1 MEADSALQLLLSANQ
16 LKRVPRT
23 GWVMRGVVDA
33 ESVSDHTFGVTFASL
48 VLAQM
53 VDEPLDTVK
62 MLTMALIHDLPEA
75 ILGDIPAPS
84 WRHFPEGTKPVVE
97 EQTLRALLT
106 GLAWGDE
113 WQTWW
118 CEFGDRNSLEAM
130 LVRDADRL
138 DLLIQAFVYSETTAN
153 RWLEEFWA
161 EADSHSFELE
171 VSRSVFEALCHLRG
185 RSRRAGE
192 VD

>member
-1 MEADSALQLLLSANQ
+1 MEVDSVLQLLLSANQ

-33 ESVSDHTFGVTFASL
+33 ESVSDHAFGVTFASL

-53 VDEPLDTVK
+53 VDEPLDAVK
-62 MLTMALIHDLPEA
+62 MLTIALIHDLPEA
-75 ILGDIPAPS
+75 VLGDIPAPS
-84 WRHFPEGTKPVVE
+84 RHHFPAGTKRLAE
-97 EQTLRALLT
+97 EQSLQTLLRECPWA
-106 GLAWGDE
+106 DE

-118 CEFGDRNSLEAM
+118 REFEDRTSLEAR

-138 DLLIQAFVYSETTAN
+138 DLLIQAFVYAETTGN

-161 EADSHSFELE
+161 ETDSHAFELE
-171 VSRSVFEALCHLRG
+171 VSRSVFEALCHMRD
-185 RSRRAGE
+185 RSRDGR
-192 VD
+192 